1 MRALRLP
8 GISMHARVLRYFDE
22 VVRRG
27 SIRRA
32 AEHLHVAPTAINRQI
47 LDLEAELGAPLF
59 ERIHK
64 RLHLTPLGEIVLAHV
79 RQTLREHDALQ
90 ARIAEIK
97 GARRGMVTVATT
109 SGLAGALM
117 PSLVHDFR
125 QQHPGIAVRV
135 ADLPVDGIVAAV
147 EQGGADLG
155 LGYDL
160 PEVAAFRV
168 AASRDWSIGAVVA
181 PGHPLAA
188 QSSALLAEVAG
199 YPLILP
205 APTLSIRAFV
215 DDAFARQS
223 IGRSPEGAA
232 AIDGQAYAAE
242 RVGELDLN
250 RDDRRWRAGAR
261 VVTSRFQEF
270 RTGSAQRPPLSGRSC
285 AGGRVAAD
293 RRIWPLATSSVPVR
307 VFTSLASRIPMRTS
321 ASGRFL
327 ISGSRSPAQLDER

>member
-64 RLHLTPLGEIVLAHV
+64 RLHLTPLGEMVLAHV

-147 EQGGADLG
+147 EQGDADLG

-188 QSSALLAEVAG
+188 QPSALLAEVAG

-205 APTLSIRAFV
+205 APTLSIRALV

-223 IGRSPEGAA
+223 IDVTPAVESTSVVLIQRLAAAGGGVALLNPLDVMEDRARGALVFVPLRDGGLQRQTLRLVARARGPMSAAGELMAQAIGAA
-232 AIDGQAYAAE
+232 LDG
-242 RVGELDLN
+242 L
-250 RDDRRWRAGAR
+250 
-261 VVTSRFQEF
+261 F
-270 RTGSAQRPPLSGRSC
+270 R
-285 AGGRVAAD
+285 
-293 RRIWPLATSSVPVR
+293 
-307 VFTSLASRIPMRTS
+307 
-321 ASGRFL
+321 
-327 ISGSRSPAQLDER
+327 

>member
-64 RLHLTPLGEIVLAHV
+64 RLHLTPLGEMVLAHV

-147 EQGGADLG
+147 EQGDADLG

-188 QSSALLAEVAG
+188 QPSALLAEVAG

-205 APTLSIRAFV
+205 APTLSIRALV

-223 IGRSPEGAA
+223 IDVTPAVESTSVVLIQRLAAAGGGVALLNPLDVMEDRARGALVFVPLRDGGLQRQTLRLVARARGPASAAGELMAQAIGAA
-232 AIDGQAYAAE
+232 LDG
-242 RVGELDLN
+242 L
-250 RDDRRWRAGAR
+250 
-261 VVTSRFQEF
+261 F
-270 RTGSAQRPPLSGRSC
+270 R
-285 AGGRVAAD
+285 
-293 RRIWPLATSSVPVR
+293 
-307 VFTSLASRIPMRTS
+307 
-321 ASGRFL
+321 
-327 ISGSRSPAQLDER
+327 

>member
-1 MRALRLP
+1 
-8 GISMHARVLRYFDE
+8 MHARVLRYFDE

-64 RLHLTPLGEIVLAHV
+64 RLHLTPLGEMVLAHV

-147 EQGGADLG
+147 EQGDADLG

-188 QSSALLAEVAG
+188 QPSALLAEVAG

-205 APTLSIRAFV
+205 APTLSIRALV

-223 IGRSPEGAA
+223 IDVTPAVESTSVVLIQRLAAAGGGVALLNPLDVMEDRARGALVFVPLRDGGLQRQTLRLVARARGPMSAAGELMAQAIGAA
-232 AIDGQAYAAE
+232 LDG
-242 RVGELDLN
+242 L
-250 RDDRRWRAGAR
+250 
-261 VVTSRFQEF
+261 F
-270 RTGSAQRPPLSGRSC
+270 R
-285 AGGRVAAD
+285 
-293 RRIWPLATSSVPVR
+293 
-307 VFTSLASRIPMRTS
+307 
-321 ASGRFL
+321 
-327 ISGSRSPAQLDER
+327 

>member
-64 RLHLTPLGEIVLAHV
+64 RLHLTPLGEMVLAHV

-147 EQGGADLG
+147 EQGDADLG

-188 QSSALLAEVAG
+188 QPSALLAEVAG

-205 APTLSIRAFV
+205 APTLSIRALV

-223 IGRSPEGAA
+223 IDVTPAVESTSVVLIQRLAAAGGGVALLNPLDVMEDRARGALVFVPLRDGGMQRQTLRLVARARGPMSAAGELMAQAIGAA
-232 AIDGQAYAAE
+232 LDG
-242 RVGELDLN
+242 L
-250 RDDRRWRAGAR
+250 
-261 VVTSRFQEF
+261 F
-270 RTGSAQRPPLSGRSC
+270 R
-285 AGGRVAAD
+285 
-293 RRIWPLATSSVPVR
+293 
-307 VFTSLASRIPMRTS
+307 
-321 ASGRFL
+321 
-327 ISGSRSPAQLDER
+327 

>member
-1 MRALRLP
+1 M
-8 GISMHARVLRYFDE
+8 
-22 VVRRG
+22 
-27 SIRRA
+27 
-32 AEHLHVAPTAINRQI
+32 
-47 LDLEAELGAPLF
+47 
-59 ERIHK
+59 
-64 RLHLTPLGEIVLAHV
+64 VLAHV

-147 EQGGADLG
+147 EQGDADLG

-188 QSSALLAEVAG
+188 QPSALLAEVAG

-205 APTLSIRAFV
+205 APTLSIRALV

-223 IGRSPEGAA
+223 IDVTPAVESTSVVLIQRLAAAGGGVALLNPLDVMEDRARGALVFVPLRDGGLQRQTLRLVARARGPMSAAGELMAQAIGAA
-232 AIDGQAYAAE
+232 LDG
-242 RVGELDLN
+242 L
-250 RDDRRWRAGAR
+250 
-261 VVTSRFQEF
+261 F
-270 RTGSAQRPPLSGRSC
+270 R
-285 AGGRVAAD
+285 
-293 RRIWPLATSSVPVR
+293 
-307 VFTSLASRIPMRTS
+307 
-321 ASGRFL
+321 
-327 ISGSRSPAQLDER
+327 

>member
-1 MRALRLP
+1 
-8 GISMHARVLRYFDE
+8 MHARVLRYFDE

-205 APTLSIRAFV
+205 APTLSIRALV

-223 IGRSPEGAA
+223 IDVTPAVESTSVVLIQRLAA
-232 AIDGQAYAAE
+232 AGAGVALLNPLDVMEDRARGTLVFVPLRDGGLQRQTLRLVARARGPMSAA
-242 RVGELDLN
+242 GELMAQAIGTALDGL
-250 RDDRRWRAGAR
+250 
-261 VVTSRFQEF
+261 F
-270 RTGSAQRPPLSGRSC
+270 R
-285 AGGRVAAD
+285 
-293 RRIWPLATSSVPVR
+293 
-307 VFTSLASRIPMRTS
+307 
-321 ASGRFL
+321 
-327 ISGSRSPAQLDER
+327 

>member
-1 MRALRLP
+1 MRALRLS

-125 QQHPGIAVRV
+125 QQHPGIAVRE

-205 APTLSIRAFV
+205 APTLSIRALV

-223 IGRSPEGAA
+223 IDVTPAVESTSVVLIQRLAA
-232 AIDGQAYAAE
+232 AGAGVALLNPLDVMEDRARGTLVFVPLRDGGLQRQTLRLVARARGPMSAA
-242 RVGELDLN
+242 GELMAQAIGTALDGL
-250 RDDRRWRAGAR
+250 
-261 VVTSRFQEF
+261 F
-270 RTGSAQRPPLSGRSC
+270 R
-285 AGGRVAAD
+285 
-293 RRIWPLATSSVPVR
+293 
-307 VFTSLASRIPMRTS
+307 
-321 ASGRFL
+321 
-327 ISGSRSPAQLDER
+327 

>member
-1 MRALRLP
+1 
-8 GISMHARVLRYFDE
+8 MHARVLRYLDE

-59 ERIHK
+59 DRIRK
-64 RLHLTPLGEIVLAHV
+64 RLHLTPLGEMVLAHV
-79 RQTLREHDALQ
+79 RQTLREHDALS

-109 SGLAGALM
+109 SGLAGSLM

-125 QQHPGIAVRV
+125 QHHPGIVVRV
-135 ADLPVDGIVAAV
+135 ADLPVSGIVAAV
-147 EQGGADLG
+147 EQGDADLG

-168 AASRDWSIGAVVA
+168 VARREWSIGAVVA

-188 QSSALLAEVAG
+188 QSSALLAECAG

-205 APTLSIRAFV
+205 APSLSIRALV

-223 IGRSPEGAA
+223 IEVAPAVESTSVVLIQRLVAAGSGIALLNPLDVMEERARGAVVFVPLRDGDLQRQTLRLVARVRGPLTA
-232 AIDGQAYAAE
+232 A
-242 RVGELDLN
+242 GELMADAV
-250 RDDRRWRAGAR
+250 AGALAGL
-261 VVTSRFQEF
+261 F
-270 RTGSAQRPPLSGRSC
+270 R
-285 AGGRVAAD
+285 
-293 RRIWPLATSSVPVR
+293 
-307 VFTSLASRIPMRTS
+307 
-321 ASGRFL
+321 
-327 ISGSRSPAQLDER
+327 

>member
-1 MRALRLP
+1 
-8 GISMHARVLRYFDE
+8 MHARVLRYLDE

-59 ERIHK
+59 DRINR
-64 RLHLTPLGEIVLAHV
+64 RLHLTPLGEAVLAHV

-90 ARIAEIK
+90 ARVAEIK
-97 GARRGMVTVATT
+97 GARRGMVTIATT

-125 QQHPGIAVRV
+125 QHHPGIVVRV
-135 ADLPVDGIVAAV
+135 ADLPVHGIVAAV
-147 EQGGADLG
+147 EQGDADLG

-160 PEVAAFRV
+160 PEVAALRV

-181 PGHPLAA
+181 PGHPLAL
-188 QSSALLAEVAG
+188 QTSARLTECAG

-205 APTLSIRAFV
+205 APSLSIRAMI

-223 IGRSPEGAA
+223 I
-232 AIDGQAYAAE
+232 Q
-242 RVGELDLN
+242 
-250 RDDRRWRAGAR
+250 
-261 VVTSRFQEF
+261 VTPAVE
-270 RTGSAQRPPLSGRSC
+270 
-285 AGGRVAAD
+285 
-293 RRIWPLATSSVPVR
+293 ATSVVLIQRLVATGAGVALLNPLDVMEERARGSVIFVPLRDADVR
-307 VFTSLASRIPMRTS
+307 LQTLRLVAR
-321 ASGRFL
+321 
-327 ISGSRSPAQLDER
+327 SRSTLSPAAVLMAEAVARTLAGLFRS